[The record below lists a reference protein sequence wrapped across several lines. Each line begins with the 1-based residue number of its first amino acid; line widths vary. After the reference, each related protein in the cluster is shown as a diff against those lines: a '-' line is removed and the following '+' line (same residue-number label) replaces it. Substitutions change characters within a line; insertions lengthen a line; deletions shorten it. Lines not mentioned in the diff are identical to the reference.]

1 MKTIVITGHRLDED
15 GMPGYFIPNEKY
27 NWLIEQFKYCY
38 EQIKPDRVIQGMAI
52 GADQIAG
59 IAALQLGI
67 PFEAYIPFVGQE
79 NIWPLSSKNE
89 YYSLLAKA
97 SNKVIVCEGGYAPV
111 KMQLRN
117 CAMVDQLVE
126 PDDILLACWNGKE
139 EGGTW
144 NCIQYAMKQKKKMVR
159 IDPLKMTI
167 TGLEDK

>member
-111 KMQLRN
+111 KMELRN
-117 CAMVDQLVE
+117 RAMVDQLSNDE
-126 PDDILLACWNGKE
+126 DRLLCCWNGKQS
-139 EGGTW
+139 GGTY
-144 NCIQYAMKQKKKMVR
+144 NCLQYALKQKKK
-159 IDPLKMTI
+159 IIYINPLLKSI
-167 TGLEDK
+167 SGSGF